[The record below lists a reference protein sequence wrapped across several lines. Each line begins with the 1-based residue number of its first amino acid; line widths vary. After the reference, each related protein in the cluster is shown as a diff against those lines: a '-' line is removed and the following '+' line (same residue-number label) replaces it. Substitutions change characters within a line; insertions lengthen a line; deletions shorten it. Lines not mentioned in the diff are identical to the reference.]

1 MTKDVEKVIAELN
14 KEFGERTVV
23 PMDEAPMDVSA
34 IPTGSIR
41 VDNALGVGGIPIGR
55 VTELYGPNG
64 AGKSSL
70 ALHIAAQ
77 AQQTR
82 EKPVCFIDMEHALD
96 REYARIIG
104 VDTSALL
111 ISQPSTGTAALKIV
125 RSMIPVSSLII
136 VDSVPGL
143 VTQAELDAEPGDAHV
158 GVLARLLSQNLKS
171 IIPALGLSDAA
182 LIFVN
187 QIREKIGVMFG
198 SPETTPGGRA
208 LKFYSSVRL
217 EIRRAGFIGPKDARI
232 GQVCRV
238 KAVKNKCAPPFR
250 EAKFDLEYG
259 KGISREADVLDMA
272 VDLEII
278 DKRGSYYYY
287 TDENLAQGRE
297 PVKALL
303 AGTPE
308 LFAEIETAVRQK
320 LFGKEQDGEES

>member
-1 MTKDVEKVIAELN
+1 MTKDIEKVIAELN

-23 PMDEAPMDVSA
+23 PMNEAPMDVDA

-41 VDNALGVGGIPIGR
+41 LDNALGVGGIPIGR
-55 VTELYGPNG
+55 VTELYGPAG

-77 AQQTR
+77 AQATQ

-96 REYARIIG
+96 REYAATIG
-104 VDTSALL
+104 VDTSELL

-125 RSMIPVSSLII
+125 KSMIPVSSLII

-143 VTQAELDAEPGDAHV
+143 VTQAEIDADPGDAHV
-158 GVLARLLSQNLKS
+158 GILARLLSQNLKS
-171 IIPALGLSDAA
+171 IIPALGLSDCA

-198 SPETTPGGRA
+198 SNETTPGGRA
-208 LKFYSSVRL
+208 LKFYASVRL
-217 EIRRAGFIGPKDARI
+217 DIRRAGFIGPKDARI
-232 GQVCRV
+232 GQECRV

-250 EAKFDLEYG
+250 EARFDLMYG
-259 KGISREADVLDMA
+259 LGISREADVLDMA
-272 VDLEII
+272 TDLEII

-287 TDENLAQGRE
+287 NDENLAQGRE
-297 PVKALL
+297 PMKAFL
-303 AGTPE
+303 ANNPS
-308 LFAEIETAVRQK
+308 LFKEIETAVRQK
-320 LFGKEQDGEES
+320 LFGTNGKEPEE

>member
-1 MTKDVEKVIAELN
+1 MTKDIEKVIAELN
-14 KEFGERTVV
+14 REFGERTVV
-23 PMDEAPMDVSA
+23 PMDEAPMDVDA

-41 VDNALGVGGIPIGR
+41 LDNALGVGGIPIGR
-55 VTELYGPNG
+55 VTELFGPEG

-70 ALHIAAQ
+70 ALHVAAQ
-77 AQQTR
+77 AQATR
-82 EKPVCFIDMEHALD
+82 EKPVCYIDMEHALD
-96 REYARIIG
+96 REYASAIG

-111 ISQPSTGTAALKIV
+111 ISQPDTGTAALKIV
-125 RSMIPVSSLII
+125 RKMIPVSSLII

-187 QIREKIGVMFG
+187 QIREKIGVLFG

-217 EIRRAGFIGPKDARI
+217 EIRRAGFIGPKDART
-232 GQVCRV
+232 GQECRV

-287 TDENLAQGRE
+287 NDENLAQGRE
-297 PVKALL
+297 PMKAFL
-303 AGTPE
+303 AGNTE

-320 LFGKEQDGEES
+320 LFGKEPEE

>member
-232 GQVCRV
+232 GQECRV

-287 TDENLAQGRE
+287 NDENLAQGRE